1 MSHPWKEIAA
11 SDEFKELV
19 RAKFRM
25 IVPATAFFVVYYF
38 ALPVLVGYAP
48 QLMQRKVVGNVN
60 VAYIFA
66 LSQFFMAW
74 TIAALY
80 LRAALRFDAMAKKIT
95 DRHERSECKPDRA
108 QPVNEETR

>member
-1 MSHPWKEIAA
+1 MSHPWKEIAS

-25 IVPATAFFVVYYF
+25 IVPAAAFFVIYYF

-48 QLMQRKVVGNVN
+48 QLMQRKVIGNVN

-95 DRHERSECKPDRA
+95 VR
-108 QPVNEETR
+108 EENR